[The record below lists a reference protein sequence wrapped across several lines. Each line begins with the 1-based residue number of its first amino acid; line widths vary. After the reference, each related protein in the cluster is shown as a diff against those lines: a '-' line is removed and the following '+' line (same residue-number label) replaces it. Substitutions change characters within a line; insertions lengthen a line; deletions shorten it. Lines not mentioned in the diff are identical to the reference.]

1 LNRATK
7 QAWIE
12 SPEGGGRLSLKIA
25 LFVARV
31 CGRVVTRGI
40 LYVTS
45 LYYMVRRDAD
55 RRASRAYLTRAL
67 NRPASLWQV
76 LKHIHCFATVTLDRI
91 YLLLERFNRFDVQ
104 CHGLEKL
111 RATVALNRGVLLYGS
126 HLGSFDALRTL
137 TLKRSDMTF
146 RTVIDVAQNPMLTEM
161 LNTLNSNLA
170 TTIINARQDGTNT
183 AFAIKDAL
191 DSGAVVAML
200 VDRAR
205 PGNTV
210 TTIDFLGAPAP
221 FPAGP
226 WLLAATLKVPV
237 VLCFGLYGGSNR
249 YDLYF
254 EPFADKLEIPR
265 RDRQTALQSIIR
277 RYADR
282 LEYYA
287 RLSPYNWFNFYD
299 FWQPQ
304 ATVPPDDGDAA
315 GSLDNVESGT
325 GKDAD
330 HPRPK

>member
-1 LNRATK
+1 VNKAEK

-12 SPEGGGRLSLKIA
+12 SPEGGGRLSIKIA
-25 LFVARV
+25 LIAARL
-31 CGRVVTRGI
+31 CGRVVMRWM

-45 LYYMVRRDAD
+45 LYYVVRRDAD
-55 RRASRAYLTRAL
+55 RRASRDYLTRVL
-67 NRPASLWQV
+67 NRPASAWQV

-91 YLLLERFNRFDVQ
+91 YLLLENFNRFDVQ

-111 RATVALNRGVLLYGS
+111 RATLALNRGVLLYGS

-137 TLKRSDMTF
+137 TLKRSDLNF
-146 RTVIDVAQNPMLTEM
+146 RTVIDIEQNPMLTEM
-161 LNTLNSNLA
+161 LNALNSNLA

-210 TTIDFLGAPAP
+210 MTIDFLGSPAP

-237 VLCFGLYGGSNR
+237 VLCFGLYAGGNR

-254 EPFADKLEIPR
+254 EPFADTLEIPR
-265 RDRQTALQSIIR
+265 KQRQTAVQSILR

-304 ATVPPDDGDAA
+304 ATLPPDDSRTAE
-315 GSLDNVESGT
+315 SLDDVGT
-325 GKDAD
+325 GARPVAD
-330 HPRPK
+330 S